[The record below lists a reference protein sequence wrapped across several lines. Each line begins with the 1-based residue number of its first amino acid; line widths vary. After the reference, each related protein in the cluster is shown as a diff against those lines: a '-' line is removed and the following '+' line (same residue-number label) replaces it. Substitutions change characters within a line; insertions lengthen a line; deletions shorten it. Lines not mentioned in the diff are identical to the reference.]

1 MRRYFIFSPRRGF
14 SNKNMTW
21 INRHVKD
28 PYVKS
33 ATTDNLRSR
42 SAYKLIEINDKYKI
56 LSKTNNNNNYHNG
69 DMFVIDLGST
79 PGGWSL
85 VASRYVDISK
95 GGLLLSIDLLPM
107 EHIPGNLHFICDD
120 G

>member
-1 MRRYFIFSPRRGF
+1 MS
-14 SNKNMTW
+14 W
-21 INRHVKD
+21 INRHVND

-56 LSKTNNNNNYHNG
+56 LSKTNKS

-85 VASRYVDISK
+85 VASRYVDVSK

-107 EHIPGNLHFICDD
+107 EHIPGN
-120 G
+120 

>member
-1 MRRYFIFSPRRGF
+1 MLLSMRRYFIFSTRRGF

-56 LSKTNNNNNYHNG
+56 LSKTNNNNNHNG
-69 DMFVIDLGST
+69 DMFVIDLGSS

-85 VASRYVDISK
+85 VASRFVDISK

-107 EHIPGNLHFICDD
+107 EHIPGN
-120 G
+120 

>member
-1 MRRYFIFSPRRGF
+1 
-14 SNKNMTW
+14 MTW

-42 SAYKLIEINDKYKI
+42 SAYKLMEINDKYKI
-56 LSKTNNNNNYHNG
+56 LSETNNNNHNG
-69 DMFVIDLGST
+69 GMFVIDLGST

-85 VASRYVDISK
+85 VASRYVDIVKVDYCYPLIYCLWNIYQVTNISY
-95 GGLLLSIDLLPM
+95 IM
-107 EHIPGNLHFICDD
+107 MDD
-120 G
+120 E

>member
-1 MRRYFIFSPRRGF
+1 
-14 SNKNMTW
+14 
-21 INRHVKD
+21 
-28 PYVKS
+28 VKS
-33 ATTDNLRSR
+33 ATTDNLRAR

-56 LSKTNNNNNYHNG
+56 LSKTNNNNHNG

-107 EHIPGNLHFICDD
+107 EHIPGN
-120 G
+120 

>member
-42 SAYKLIEINDKYKI
+42 SAYKLIEINDKFKI
-56 LSKTNNNNNYHNG
+56 ISKTIIIIIT
-69 DMFVIDLGST
+69 MVMC
-79 PGGWSL
+79 
-85 VASRYVDISK
+85 
-95 GGLLLSIDLLPM
+95 LLLISALLQV
-107 EHIPGNLHFICDD
+107 D
-120 G
+120 GV